1 MTLQRARL
9 GVNID
14 HVATI
19 RNARGGTHPDPAKAA
34 AIAEAAGADG
44 ITIHLREDR
53 RHIRDHDLE
62 AVRGAVKLPINLEM
76 ATTDEMLA
84 IALNFKPHAACLV
97 PEKREERTT
106 EGGLDVARLH
116 NQVAPFVQK
125 LRDAK
130 VRVSL
135 FIEPSKVQVAVAE
148 AIGAPVVELHTGKYV
163 ELVFAGDASGAAE
176 ELKHLQE
183 AAAYGTEKGIEIHV
197 GHGLTYDTV
206 RPVAAI
212 PQVKELNIGHF
223 IMGEALF
230 VGLETAVRK
239 MRQEIDIAR
248 GANDKERA

>member
-1 MTLQRARL
+1 MTLVRARL
-9 GVNID
+9 GLNID

-19 RNARGGTHPDPAKAA
+19 RNARGGAHPDPAKAA
-34 AIAEAAGADG
+34 ALAQAAGADG
-44 ITIHLREDR
+44 ITLHLREDR

-62 AVRGAVKLPINLEM
+62 AVRKASELPINLEM

-84 IALNFKPHAACLV
+84 IALSFRPHAACLV

-116 NQVAPFVQK
+116 DQVEPFVQR
-125 LRDAK
+125 LRDAGI
-130 VRVSL
+130 RVSL

-148 AIGAPVVELHTGKYV
+148 AMGAPVVELHTGKYV
-163 ELVFAGDASGAAE
+163 ELVFAGDKSGAAA
-176 ELKHLQE
+176 ELKRLQE
-183 AAAYGTEKGIEIHV
+183 AAEHGHAKGIEIHV

-212 PQVKELNIGHF
+212 PEVRELNIGHF

-230 VGLETAVRK
+230 VGLEAAVKR

-248 GANDKERA
+248 GPA

>member
-1 MTLQRARL
+1 MKLERARL

-34 AIAEAAGADG
+34 AIAQAAGADG

-53 RHIRDHDLE
+53 RHIQDHDLE
-62 AVRGAVKLPINLEM
+62 AVREAVKLPINLEM
-76 ATTDEMLA
+76 AATDEMLA
-84 IALNFKPHAACLV
+84 IALNYRPHAACLV
-97 PEKREERTT
+97 PERREERTT

-116 NQVAPFVQK
+116 NQVAPVVAK

-148 AIGAPVVELHTGKYV
+148 AVGAPVVELHTGKYV
-163 ELVFAGDASGAAE
+163 ELVFAGDKPGAAE
-176 ELKHLQE
+176 ELKRIQE
-183 AAAYGTEKGIEIHV
+183 AAEYGHAKGIEIHV

-212 PQVKELNIGHF
+212 PQVRELNIGHF

-230 VGLETAVRK
+230 VGLEAAVKR
-239 MRQEIDIAR
+239 MRQEIDAAR
-248 GANDKERA
+248 NAS

>member
-1 MTLQRARL
+1 MKLERARL

-19 RNARGGTHPDPAKAA
+19 RNARGGAHPDPAKAA

-62 AVRGAVKLPINLEM
+62 AVREAVKLPINLEM
-76 ATTDEMLA
+76 ATTNEMLA
-84 IALNFKPHAACLV
+84 IALNFRPHAACLV
-97 PEKREERTT
+97 PERREERTT

-116 NQVAPFVQK
+116 TQVEPVVEK
-125 LRDAK
+125 LRAAK

-148 AIGAPVVELHTGKYV
+148 AVGAPVVELHTGKYV
-163 ELVFAGDASGAAE
+163 ELVFAGDKAGASE
-176 ELKHLQE
+176 ELKRLQE
-183 AAAYGTEKGIEIHV
+183 AAEYGQSKGIEIHV

-230 VGLETAVRK
+230 VGLEMAVKR
-239 MRQEIDIAR
+239 MRQEIDAAR
-248 GANDKERA
+248 AS